1 MSDSNIILLNVKLAV
16 RQLDRVTADLTPEQL
31 HWNPPGTAHSVAATW
46 AHAGLS
52 TDWQYHSLFEG
63 GQPLFATEWAGK
75 TGVSEPVV
83 VQTLEWAQTVK
94 VDAPVFREYANVV
107 YENLFAYIES
117 KSEEDFNR
125 PVDMS
130 VIGAGERPLLWCLS
144 AVVIGHLNQLV
155 GEVAAVKGAQ
165 GLEGY

>member
-16 RQLDRVTADLTPEQL
+16 RQLERLTAGLTPDQL

-46 AHAGLS
+46 AHAALS

-63 GQPLFATEWAGK
+63 GQSLFATEWAGK

-83 VQTLEWAQTVK
+83 AQTLEWAQTVR
-94 VDAPVFREYANVV
+94 VDIPAFREYADVIFK
-107 YENLFAYIES
+107 NLFAYIES
-117 KSEEDFNR
+117 KSEEDLNR
-125 PVDMS
+125 PIDMS
-130 VIGAGERPLLWCLS
+130 AIGAGDRPLSWCLS

-155 GEVAAVKGAQ
+155 GEIAPVKGVQ